1 MTIDDFI
8 ASAPQKTFLLQG
20 DENQFDELFAT
31 AVVNNPL
38 TNGMAVPRFTTDH
51 AKNLVTF
58 INEGTGT
65 DRYFIVYFS
74 IFSPD
79 AAEILL
85 KSLEE
90 PDLDTTII
98 LMTPHPYLVP
108 GTIRSRTMLIQSH
121 SALSATRDVAPRIL
135 SREVVLAQIKDEF
148 ASDADDD
155 AATRRA
161 KAIEML
167 DILEAYVRS
176 TPKKA
181 DIIYKAKDMLFAGNL
196 PTKYVLE
203 YAASMVL

>member
-1 MTIDDFI
+1 MTIDDF
-8 ASAPQKTFLLQG
+8 AALAPQQAFLLQG
-20 DENQFDELFAT
+20 AEDDFDTLMGT
-31 AVVNNPL
+31 ALIRNPL
-38 TNGMAVPRFTTDH
+38 TNALSVPRFTTDH
-51 AKNLVTF
+51 AKSLVTF
-58 INEGTGT
+58 INEGIGT
-65 DRYFIVYFS
+65 ERYFIIFFS

-90 PDLDTTII
+90 PDADTRIV
-98 LMTPHPYLVP
+98 LMTPYPYLVP
-108 GTIRSRTMLIQSH
+108 ATIRSRTMLIH
-121 SALSATRDVAPRIL
+121 SDPTVFEKQVL
-135 SREVVLAQIKDEF
+135 SRDVVLAQIKEEF
-148 ASDADDD
+148 ASDAEDD

-161 KAIEML
+161 KAVQML
-167 DILEAYVRS
+167 DMLEAHVRS